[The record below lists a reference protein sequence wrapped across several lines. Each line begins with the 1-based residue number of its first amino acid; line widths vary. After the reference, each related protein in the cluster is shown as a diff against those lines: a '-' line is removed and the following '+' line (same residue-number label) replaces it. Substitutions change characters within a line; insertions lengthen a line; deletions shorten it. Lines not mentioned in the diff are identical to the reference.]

1 MYVVPFCIK
10 LSLYMYVFIGLF
22 ICSLIYLSI
31 FIYLLILSIQSIYK
45 PLIFL
50 VINSIIHIYLVRHQ
64 PICFYPS
71 FYQSIHPFSIHLS
84 MNTCTCMYIYI
95 IIYIYIYIY
104 LFIYIYMYPFTES
117 QLSITLMSDGTL
129 CHQKRKGT
137 LQQLYSFNLTTF

>member
-31 FIYLLILSIQSIYK
+31 FIYLLISSIQSIYK

-50 VINSIIHIYLVRHQ
+50 VINSFIHIYLVRHQ

-95 IIYIYIYIY
+95 IIYIY
-104 LFIYIYMYPFTES
+104 LFIYIHIYV
-117 QLSITLMSDGTL
+117 SIHRKSIIYNFNVGWNLMSP
-129 CHQKRKGT
+129 KEKG
-137 LQQLYSFNLTTF
+137 YTTTIIQF